1 MPVIEIPNVGNIEFP
16 DSMSRDDISIAIR
29 KITKAP
35 TQTNKLG
42 VPVGEGERIMQPE
55 PQQPR
60 KLMDYISPIAEVP
73 ATLASGAA
81 LALPSPFVNPQ
92 KPLEFAGKYA
102 YKPQSPVSQ
111 DILSTMGKAVEG
123 LPPYLGGGLLQSI
136 AKGGKL
142 LQAPTQMA
150 VEPQVQRM
158 AQALRS
164 EPTSTMS
171 GVGAAEV
178 PKVIQRSEMAQN
190 LRVPVPLTK
199 GQMTRDLGQQAFEAE
214 TPKNYPEIAQPLVK
228 KGLEQNEKMLQN
240 FDAFVDATGA
250 QTAGQ
255 FGLRPVGK
263 VVDKALVN
271 YANDAWKKTGD
282 AYTLARESGEMQ
294 SLINYQPLQQYINQ
308 FQNRPTLKSD
318 LAKIIG
324 IVEDEIKINDPKKTG
339 KMSINQLED
348 IYELIN
354 KTYDPETASATY
366 AVEMK
371 KLINNAME
379 GQGGELYQKAR
390 QLRTKYANEFENVGY
405 VDKLLRK
412 KPGTKDRAV
421 AFEDIFDHAI
431 MKGSLDDV
439 MAVGRTLK
447 KAGPEGQQAWKEL
460 QGQTIEELKS
470 SVTKNIKTDAQGNRI
485 VSPARFDSFVRELD
499 QDGKL
504 DYLFGKPGAQEI
516 RNLRDTSLT
525 IYNKVDGAVNYSN
538 SASAFIRTL
547 DTIAKKTKKIPLIG
561 GATDFAATTAM
572 ERALKKQV
580 EESINFD
587 PKKLAEQ
594 LRKE

>member
-1 MPVIEIPNVGNIEFP
+1 MADYTLEQQQA
-16 DSMSRDDISIAIR
+16 IAIAEAKMR
-29 KITKAP
+29 MAQAGIKE
-35 TQTNKLG
+35 TNKLG

-60 KLMDYISPIAEVP
+60 KLMDYISPIVEVP

-111 DILSTMGKAVEG
+111 DILNTMGKAVEG

-150 VEPQVQRM
+150 VEPQIQRM
-158 AQALRS
+158 AQALRT

-178 PKVIQRSEMAQN
+178 PKAIQRAEMAQN

-214 TPKNYPEIAQPLVK
+214 TPKNYPELAQPLVK

-250 QTAGQ
+250 QTANE

-282 AYTLARESGEMQ
+282 AYTLAREAGEMQ
-294 SLINYQPLQQYINQ
+294 SPVNYQPLQQYINQ
-308 FQNRPTLKSD
+308 FQDRPTLKGD

-339 KMSINQLED
+339 QMSINQLED

-366 AVEMK
+366 AVAMK

-405 VDKLLRK
+405 VDKLLRN

-421 AFEDIFDHAI
+421 AFADIFDHAI

-439 MAVGRTLK
+439 MAIGRTLK
-447 KAGPEGQQAWKEL
+447 KAGPEGQQAFKEL
-460 QGQTIEELKS
+460 QGQTIQELKS

-485 VSPARFDSFVRELD
+485 VSPARFDSFVKELD

-504 DYLFGKPGAQEI
+504 DYLFGKSGAQEI
-516 RNLRDTSLT
+516 RDLRDTALT
-525 IYNKVDGAVNYSN
+525 IYNPVAGAVNYSN
-538 SASAFIRTL
+538 TASATIRGL
-547 DTIAKKTKKIPLIG
+547 DAIAKGTKQIPLIG
-561 GATDFAATTAM
+561 GATKFAATTAK
-572 ERALKKQV
+572 ERALKKQI

-594 LRKE
+594 LRKEQP